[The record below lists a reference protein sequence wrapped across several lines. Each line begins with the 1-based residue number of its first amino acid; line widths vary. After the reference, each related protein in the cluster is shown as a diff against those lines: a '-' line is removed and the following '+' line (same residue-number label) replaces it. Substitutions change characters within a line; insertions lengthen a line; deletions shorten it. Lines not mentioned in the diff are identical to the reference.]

1 MYGDMGKLTMESIR
15 ASVGDLRGCYQP
27 RLIGRS

>member
-1 MYGDMGKLTMESIR
+1 MYGDIGKLAMEDIR

-27 RLIGRS
+27 RLIGRN